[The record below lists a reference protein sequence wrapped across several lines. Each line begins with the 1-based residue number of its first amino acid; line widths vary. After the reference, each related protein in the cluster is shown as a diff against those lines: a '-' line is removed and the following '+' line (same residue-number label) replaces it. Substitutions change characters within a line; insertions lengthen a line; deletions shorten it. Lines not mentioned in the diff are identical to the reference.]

1 MNERAKRINEA
12 IEKSGYSYPELSKLT
27 GISKSSLQRYATGE
41 TKKIPIDCIE
51 KIAEVTHVSAK
62 YLMCWDDDAIETYK
76 FLDTIIDPEHTS
88 AQVKEQDK
96 AIRRIINSSEPYL
109 PEKMIPIPVIGR
121 VAAGYTCLAET
132 DIECYELVNS
142 EVLNSGYEYVYLKVV
157 GDSME
162 PLILEGDLVL
172 VRLQEIVESGDYAV
186 VIVDEEDGVVKQIE
200 FDNDCIKLISQNPYY
215 PPRIFK
221 GKSRERV
228 RIYGKVV
235 ESKRKFN

>member
-1 MNERAKRINEA
+1 MTFGERIYKIRTEKGLTQDELATAVGYKSRSTIAK
-12 IEKSGYSYPELSKLT
+12 IESGERDAPQTMIVAL
-27 GISKSSLQRYATGE
+27 
-41 TKKIPIDCIE
+41 
-51 KIAEVTHVSAK
+51 AK
-62 YLMCWDDDAIETYK
+62 ALGTTPSYLMGWDDDAIETYK

>member
-1 MNERAKRINEA
+1 MQYILGDSNGWSQRSDSNRRIRLHDT
-12 IEKSGYSYPELSKLT
+12 GELPSLTLPFRRNLT
-27 GISKSSLQRYATGE
+27 G
-41 TKKIPIDCIE
+41 
-51 KIAEVTHVSAK
+51 V
-62 YLMCWDDDAIETYK
+62 
-76 FLDTIIDPEHTS
+76 
-88 AQVKEQDK
+88 
-96 AIRRIINSSEPYL
+96 
-109 PEKMIPIPVIGR
+109 
-121 VAAGYTCLAET
+121 AET
-132 DIECYELVNS
+132 DIECYELVDS

>member
-1 MNERAKRINEA
+1 MNRLRDLREERNQNMRQTA
-12 IEKSGYSYPELSKLT
+12 IELGIPYTTYISYEKGEREPNSEMLIKLADYFDCSIDYLIGNSKNKALIKTVSTVPYSP
-27 GISKSSLQRYATGE
+27 
-41 TKKIPIDCIE
+41 
-51 KIAEVTHVSAK
+51 
-62 YLMCWDDDAIETYK
+62 
-76 FLDTIIDPEHTS
+76 
-88 AQVKEQDK
+88 QD
-96 AIRRIINSSEPYL
+96 
-109 PEKMIPIPVIGR
+109 MVPIPVIGR

-132 DIECYELVNS
+132 DIECYELVDS